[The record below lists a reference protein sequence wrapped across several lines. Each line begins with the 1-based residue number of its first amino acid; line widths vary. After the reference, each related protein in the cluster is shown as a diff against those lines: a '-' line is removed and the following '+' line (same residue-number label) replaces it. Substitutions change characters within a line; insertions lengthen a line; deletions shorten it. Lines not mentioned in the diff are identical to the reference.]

1 MTMAAEQT
9 MIQDMIEEYGERIGN
24 IKKYYPYFCL
34 METNFSLYK
43 EGKYDVLD
51 MGYLVMSILRFF
63 IEENNFKEKYV
74 SYLEYVDFVKVVL
87 KRDFELFIDEQEEE
101 GIAAYIF
108 DKIKNDGK
116 PFAFTYFDPMDRKK
130 KSIRTKLLENHIQ
143 DGTIFYSITAD
154 AIEFYLDTKEVK
166 DESGINVEQLLLEK
180 LIASQNFRGAVEV
193 VKRINSEVSKM
204 QRRKNEVLNILSYD
218 VFEGVKVYEKF
229 QETGIRWFA
238 DEQKLFQ
245 KNMDLIEKALS
256 RASQESETGLVTNSY
271 YNAIDEIYT
280 LEVELKKAIH
290 KHGELLK
297 ACTELQI
304 KTDEIVAKSKFN
316 ALRTSFHFKN
326 QVKRLMDMDR
336 TDLLENIAKPLLS
349 LHVPKTFSFKCLDDL
364 LHIKDDTKEESE
376 KVIKQ
381 EEVAYVYEDEVE
393 AQRIASNYSLILD
406 KLLKQLEIQE
416 RFTLMEF
423 NHILQEHYG
432 ERIFR
437 NGDYYSFLVHL
448 CQKKEYHIEEIRKK
462 PDTFLE
468 EIIDAHLAK
477 SSEVYEVT
485 DFAVQM
491 DEMAEMIKLFEFF
504 EMSNIIFIRQ

>member
-1 MTMAAEQT
+1 MAAEQT
-9 MIQDMIEEYGERIGN
+9 MIRDIVEEYSERIGN

-34 METNFSLYK
+34 METNFTLYK

-74 SYLEYVDFVKVVL
+74 SYAEYVDFIREVL
-87 KRDFELFIDEQEEE
+87 KRDFILLVSESEEDE
-101 GIAAYIF
+101 IAAYIF

-116 PFAFTYFDPMDRKK
+116 PFTFNYFDPMDRKK

-143 DGTIFYSITAD
+143 DSMIFYSITAD

-180 LIASQNFRGAVEV
+180 LIDSQNFRGAVEV

-229 QETGIRWFA
+229 QEVGIRWFA
-238 DEQKLFQ
+238 NEQKLFQ

-256 RASQESETGLVTNSY
+256 RASHDGETGAFTSSY

-280 LEVELKKAIH
+280 LEIELKKAIH
-290 KHGELLK
+290 KHSELLK
-297 ACTELQI
+297 ACTDLQI
-304 KTDEIVAKSKFN
+304 KADEIVAKSKFN
-316 ALRTSFHFKN
+316 ALRTSFHFEN
-326 QVKRLMDMDR
+326 QVKRLMELDR
-336 TDLLENIAKPLLS
+336 TDLLANLAKPLLS
-349 LHVPKTFSFKCLDDL
+349 LHVQKTFNFNSLDDL
-364 LHIKDDTKEESE
+364 LNIKEDTVEESE
-376 KVIKQ
+376 QVVKQ
-381 EEVAYVYEDEVE
+381 EEVTYIYEDELE
-393 AQRIASNYSLILD
+393 DERISNNYSLIID

-416 RFTLMEF
+416 KFTLVEF
-423 NHILQEHYG
+423 NTLLQEYYG

-448 CQKKEYHIEEIRKK
+448 CQKKEYHIDEIYRK

-468 EIIDAHLAK
+468 EIIENHLEK
-477 SSEVYEVT
+477 SNEVYKVT
-485 DFAVQM
+485 DFTVH
-491 DEMAEMIKLFEFF
+491 MAEDAKMIKLFGFF
-504 EMSNIIFIRQ
+504 EISNITFIRQ